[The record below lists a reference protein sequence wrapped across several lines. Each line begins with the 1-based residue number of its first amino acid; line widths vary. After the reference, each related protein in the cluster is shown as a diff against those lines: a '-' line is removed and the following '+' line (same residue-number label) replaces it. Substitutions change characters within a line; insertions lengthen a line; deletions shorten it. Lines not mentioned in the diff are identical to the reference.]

1 MAAALTNDDFFEKVM
16 VAIMN
21 MEDIKY
27 PNRGKPLL
35 KWFCFKSESD
45 MKKETLMDLGKYI
58 FSMLHLN
65 RRTKNVHFSPGV
77 EEKIKTF
84 LLECNE
90 GLTVGFE

>member
-1 MAAALTNDDFFEKVM
+1 MAAAVTNENLYKRII

-27 PNRGKPLL
+27 PNMGKPLL

-58 FSMLHLN
+58 FSMLHL
-65 RRTKNVHFSPGV
+65 
-77 EEKIKTF
+77 I
-84 LLECNE
+84 
-90 GLTVGFE
+90 